1 MGRRRFL
8 TKIMAGNSKEK
19 AKAQRQAVNSI
30 CQVIEHCLTYFRCL
44 IFLCLWLICT
54 CFQGSAADIIK
65 VAMIRVH
72 SVITNRTSEVDSTD
86 EVTRIFSEIGGKCH
100 LILQVF
106 YDADM
111 ILIFLDF
118 FFCLFGSYIWIIY
131 LFFWFCFVGAW
142 RVGIGSWSMYGTTGW
157 KAVTDMYGGSG
168 FTLGYD

>member
-1 MGRRRFL
+1 MKNTHRKHQYRSQLSTHQSSFFLISLFRYVETLMGRRRFL

-118 FFCLFGSYIWIIY
+118 FFVCL
-131 LFFWFCFVGAW
+131 APT
-142 RVGIGSWSMYGTTGW
+142 YG
-157 KAVTDMYGGSG
+157 
-168 FTLGYD
+168 

>member
-1 MGRRRFL
+1 MKNTHRKHQYRSQLSTHQSSFFLISLFRYVETLMGRRRFL

-65 VAMIRVH
+65 VAMIRVY
-72 SVITNRTSEVDSTD
+72 SVITNRTGEVDSTD

-118 FFCLFGSYIWIIY
+118 FFVCL
-131 LFFWFCFVGAW
+131 APT
-142 RVGIGSWSMYGTTGW
+142 YG
-157 KAVTDMYGGSG
+157 
-168 FTLGYD
+168 